1 MFSSKSSRK
10 MIADAIRT
18 PIITGMHRRWILA
31 AILGWATVAG
41 AAGCSRETSSGA
53 GRQTKR
59 PVIAVIPKGTTH
71 EYWKGVHAGALKA
84 GEELGV
90 DILWQ
95 GPVKED
101 DREEQIKV
109 VDMIRDRAVSGILLA
124 PLDDKA
130 LRGPV
135 ANAVRAGIPVVAF
148 DSKLDS
154 TDHLSLVETD
164 NYASGR
170 LAGDHMAKLLGGKGN
185 VIMLRL
191 HEGSASTTEREQGFL
206 DAVHAA
212 PGIAVVSSNQYGGA
226 TVESGFKA
234 SENLLTAFRAAAGGV
249 DGIFCPNEST
259 TFGMLRALQNANL
272 AGRIRFVGF
281 DSSEKLL
288 QALRDG
294 HLDAIVVQDP
304 YNMGYLGVKTLVR
317 AIRGEK
323 VERHI
328 DTGATLVTRDNMD
341 QPELQRRLHPGRQ

>member
-1 MFSSKSSRK
+1 
-10 MIADAIRT
+10 MIDAAIRA
-18 PIITGMHRRWILA
+18 PIITRMRRRWMMA
-31 AILGWATVAG
+31 AILAGATFAG
-41 AAGCSRETSSGA
+41 AAGCTRDGSSPPDGHA
-53 GRQTKR
+53 KR

-170 LAGDHMAKLLGGKGN
+170 LAGDHMAKLLDGKGK
-185 VIMLRL
+185 VMMLRL

-206 DAVHAA
+206 DAVRAA

-234 SENLLTAFRAAAGGV
+234 SENLLTAFRAATGGV

-304 YNMGYLGVKTLVR
+304 YNMGYLGVKTLMR

-341 QPELQRRLHPGRQ
+341 QPELQRRLHPGR

>member
-1 MFSSKSSRK
+1 MFSSESCRK
-10 MIADAIRT
+10 MIVAATRA
-18 PIITGMHRRWILA
+18 PIITGMRRRWILA
-31 AILGWATVAG
+31 AILGWAAVAG
-41 AAGCSRETSSGA
+41 AAGCGREGSSAPDGHA
-53 GRQTKR
+53 KR

-170 LAGDHMAKLLGGKGN
+170 LAGDHMATLLGGKGR

-191 HEGSASTTEREQGFL
+191 HEGSASTTERERGFL
-206 DAVHAA
+206 DAVRAA
-212 PGIAVVSSNQYGGA
+212 PGIVVVSSNQYGGA

-259 TFGMLRALQNANL
+259 TFGMLRALQNADL

-304 YNMGYLGVKTLVR
+304 YNMGYLGVKTLMR
-317 AIRGEK
+317 AIRGER

-341 QPELQRRLHPGRQ
+341 RPELQRRLHPGR

>member
-1 MFSSKSSRK
+1 
-10 MIADAIRT
+10 MITGEIR
-18 PIITGMHRRWILA
+18 PHIITGMKRPWIPAAIILA
-31 AILGWATVAG
+31 VAAT
-41 AAGCSRETSSGA
+41 GA
-53 GRQTKR
+53 GGCGRGAPQPANVSGKR

-90 DILWQ
+90 EILWQ

-154 TDHLSLVETD
+154 PDHLSLVETD

-170 LAGDHMAKLLGGKGN
+170 LAGSHMARLLGGKGG

-206 DAVHAA
+206 DSVRAV
-212 PGIAVVSSNQYGGA
+212 PGITVVSSNQYGGA

-234 SENLLTAFRAAAGGV
+234 SENLLTAFRAAEGGV
-249 DGIFCPNEST
+249 AGIFCPNEST

-272 AGRIRFVGF
+272 AGKIRFVGF
-281 DSSEKLL
+281 DSSDKLL
-288 QALRDG
+288 QALREG
-294 HLDAIVVQDP
+294 QLDAIVVQDP

-317 AIRGEK
+317 AIRGEQ
-323 VERHI
+323 VEKHI
-328 DTGATLVTRDNMD
+328 DTGATLVTKDNMD
-341 QPELQRRLHPGRQ
+341 QPELQRRLHPGR

>member
-1 MFSSKSSRK
+1 
-10 MIADAIRT
+10 MIPAEIR
-18 PIITGMHRRWILA
+18 PHIITGMMKRWVLA
-31 AILGWATVAG
+31 AALLGVVAA
-41 AAGCSRETSSGA
+41 AAGGCGRDTSQTASGSR
-53 GRQTKR
+53 RR

-90 DILWQ
+90 EILWQ

-109 VDMIRDRAVSGILLA
+109 VDMIRDRAVAGILLA

-154 TDHLSLVETD
+154 ADHLSLVETD
-164 NYASGR
+164 NYASGKM
-170 LAGDHMAKLLGGKGN
+170 AGEHMARLLGGKGN

-191 HEGSASTTEREQGFL
+191 HEGSASTTERERGFM
-206 DAVHAA
+206 DAIQAV
-212 PGIAVVSSNQYGGA
+212 PGITVVSSNQYGGA

-234 SENLLTAFRAAAGGV
+234 SENLLTAFRAADGGV
-249 DGIFCPNEST
+249 AGIFCPNEST

-272 AGRIRFVGF
+272 AGKIRFVGF
-281 DSSEKLL
+281 DSSDKLL
-288 QALRDG
+288 RALRDG
-294 HLDAIVVQDP
+294 QLDAIVVQDP

-317 AIRGEK
+317 AIRGEQ
-323 VERHI
+323 VERYI
-328 DTGATLVTRDNMD
+328 DTGATLVTRDNMER
-341 QPELQRRLHPGRQ
+341 PELQRRLRPGQ

>member
-1 MFSSKSSRK
+1 M
-10 MIADAIRT
+10 T
-18 PIITGMHRRWILA
+18 TRWILSV
-31 AILGWATVAG
+31 IVLGVAVAG
-41 AAGCSRETSSGA
+41 TGGCGRNASQPAGG
-53 GRQTKR
+53 GGKR

-90 DILWQ
+90 EILWQ

-154 TDHLSLVETD
+154 PDHLSLIETD
-164 NYASGR
+164 NYAGGR
-170 LAGDHMAKLLGGKGN
+170 LAGDHMTRLLGGKGS
-185 VIMLRL
+185 VIVLRL

-206 DAVHAA
+206 DAIRTV
-212 PGIAVVSSNQYGGA
+212 PGITVVSSNQYGGA

-234 SENLLTAFRAAAGGV
+234 SENLLTAFRAAEGRV
-249 DGIFCPNEST
+249 SGIFCPNEST

-272 AGRIRFVGF
+272 AGTIRFVGF
-281 DSSEKLL
+281 DSSDKLL

-294 HLDAIVVQDP
+294 QLDAIVVQDP

-317 AIRGEK
+317 AIRGEQ
-323 VERHI
+323 VEKRI

-341 QPELQRRLHPGRQ
+341 QPELQRRLHPGR

>member
-1 MFSSKSSRK
+1 
-10 MIADAIRT
+10 MIAVEIR
-18 PIITGMHRRWILA
+18 PHIITAMPRRVLLA
-31 AILGWATVAG
+31 AMAAVMVV
-41 AAGCSRETSSGA
+41 AAGSGC
-53 GRQTKR
+53 GRHASPPTGGSGKR

-170 LAGDHMAKLLGGKGN
+170 LAGDHLARLLGGKGK
-185 VIMLRL
+185 VMMLRL

-206 DAVHAA
+206 EAVGTV
-212 PGIAVVSSNQYGGA
+212 PGITVVSSNQYGGA

-234 SENLLTAFRAAAGGV
+234 SENLLAAFRASEGGV

-281 DSSEKLL
+281 DSSDKLL
-288 QALRDG
+288 QAIRDG
-294 HLDAIVVQDP
+294 QLDAIVVQDP

-328 DTGATLVTRDNMD
+328 DTGATLVTKDNMEG
-341 QPELQRRLHPGRQ
+341 PELQRRLHPGR